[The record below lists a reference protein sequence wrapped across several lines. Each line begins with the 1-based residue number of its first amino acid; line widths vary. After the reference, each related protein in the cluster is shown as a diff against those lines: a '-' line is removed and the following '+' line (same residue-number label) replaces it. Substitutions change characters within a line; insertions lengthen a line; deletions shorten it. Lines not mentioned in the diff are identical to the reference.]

1 MHIWTL
7 DALISQICNRAFF
20 SVGWPKGV
28 QVKSLLDRFGDRCQ
42 ERTNSPAGRS
52 VQQPA
57 VNRPATPSSSLV
69 QSRLTAAQA
78 AKTTTADLTQKQ
90 KLVGRRGG
98 SGSLCARSDQWFVIA
113 ADLQFPILPLS
124 QERETELAQIRNRPQ
139 VNNMW
144 KSIHAG
150 SETKNAADPKV
161 LTSAFNTGSL
171 SVSLNARI

>member
-1 MHIWTL
+1 M
-7 DALISQICNRAFF
+7 
-20 SVGWPKGV
+20 
-28 QVKSLLDRFGDRCQ
+28 
-42 ERTNSPAGRS
+42 GRGHYA
-52 VQQPA
+52 P
-57 VNRPATPSSSLV
+57 
-69 QSRLTAAQA
+69 
-78 AKTTTADLTQKQ
+78 
-90 KLVGRRGG
+90 GRIKR
-98 SGSLCARSDQWFVIA
+98 FVIA